1 MPEKGWYSLTVR
13 LSTARAIKDI
23 SKDKK
28 LTVDELL
35 NELISTVQI
44 KKLLTCSL
52 CGVKVKSTNMSSH
65 MAKMHPKW
73 FTTLIRCEFHPKG
86 VFCSVQT
93 WNDFP

>member
-1 MPEKGWYSLTVR
+1 MLGKYSFSVIDRSINKRGFSSIFMPEKGWYSLTVR
-13 LSTARAIKDI
+13 LSTAKAIKEI

-28 LTVDELL
+28 LIVDELL

-65 MAKMHPKW
+65 MAKMHPK
-73 FTTLIRCEFHPKG
+73 
-86 VFCSVQT
+86 
-93 WNDFP
+93 